1 MANQLLNSNQIVSK
15 QRVADHG
22 EVLTAEREVNAML
35 DLVKPETRRIDSRF
49 LEPACGTGNFLAIVL
64 ERKLALIEKR
74 YSRSQIEFERN
85 SFIALASIYG
95 IEILPDSL
103 KLCRDR
109 LLGIFTHY
117 YLKNYKKRIKPEYL
131 KAAEFVLNRNIL
143 WGDALTLKTPDEKA
157 EPIVFSEWTRP
168 FNDSRIKRREYFF
181 SELTQK
187 GEVDLFSTQIV
198 SDTGESG
205 FIPEPHKEFPLTHYL
220 RIYESN

>member
-1 MANQLLNSNQIVSK
+1 MPNKLSSKQIISK

-49 LEPACGTGNFLAIVL
+49 LEPACGTGNFLANVL
-64 ERKLALIEKR
+64 ERKLAVVEKR
-74 YSRSQIEFERN
+74 YSKSQIEYERN

-95 IEILPDSL
+95 IEILPDNL

-117 YLKNYKKRIKPEYL
+117 YLKNYKKRIKPEFL
-131 KAAEFVLNRNIL
+131 KAAEFVLNRNVL
-143 WGDALTLKTPDEKA
+143 WGDALTLKTPDDKA

-168 FNDSRIKRREYFF
+168 FNDSRIKRRDYFF
-181 SELTQK
+181 AELTPK
-187 GEVDLFSTQIV
+187 EEVDLFSIQIV
-198 SDTGESG
+198 SDTGQSG
-205 FIPEPHKEFPLTHYL
+205 FIPESHKQFPLTHYL
-220 RIYESN
+220 KIYESN

>member
-1 MANQLLNSNQIVSK
+1 MNGLSEQIISK

-49 LEPACGTGNFLAIVL
+49 LEPACGTGNFLATVL
-64 ERKLALIEKR
+64 ERKLAIIEKR
-74 YSRSQIEFERN
+74 YSRSQIEYERN

-95 IEILPDSL
+95 IEILSDNL
-103 KLCRDR
+103 KLCKDR

-117 YLKNYKKRIKPEYL
+117 YLKNYKKRIKPEFL

-143 WGDALTLKTPDEKA
+143 WGDALTLKTPDDKA

-168 FNDSRIKRREYFF
+168 FNDSRIKRRDYFF
-181 SELTQK
+181 SELTPK
-187 GEVDLFSTQIV
+187 EEADLFSTLII
-198 SDTGESG
+198 SDTGQSG